1 MNKTSVDIT
10 DIKEIYIKISNDG
23 KRVLV
28 NGEEVDLSKIISME
42 IQLDGKG
49 LHFHANCV
57 NHSLPIKDKGDY
69 ICGKF

>member
-10 DIKEIYIKISNDG
+10 DIKEIYIQISNDG
-23 KRVLV
+23 KRGLV

-49 LHFHANCV
+49 LYFHANCV
-57 NHSLPIKDKGDY
+57 NHSLPKKEKEDY
-69 ICGKF
+69 ICGEF